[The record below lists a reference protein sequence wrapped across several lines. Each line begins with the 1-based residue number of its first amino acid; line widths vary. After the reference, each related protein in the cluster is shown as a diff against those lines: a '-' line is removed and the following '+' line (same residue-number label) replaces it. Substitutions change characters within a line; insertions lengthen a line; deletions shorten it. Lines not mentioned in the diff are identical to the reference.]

1 MTAALAPRVLA
12 GRFCARMAP
21 MIMDIFSDPI
31 CPWCYIGKRRLQRTL
46 DDLPL
51 QDRPQVRWRAFMLN
65 PDMPSDGMERNAYL
79 ARKFGS
85 SQRAMELYGTIAQ
98 AGFEEGI
105 LFAFGDI
112 ARTPST
118 MNAHRLIRLAGEGAN
133 QTEIV
138 DEMFFRYF
146 TQGVDIGD
154 TQALVAIAA
163 DCGMEAEAVRAY
175 LEGGEDCDAVLAE
188 HNLAQRIGINGVPC
202 FILDGRYAVSGA
214 QSPEVLRR
222 MIDTARTT
230 AAA

>member
-1 MTAALAPRVLA
+1 
-12 GRFCARMAP
+12 
-21 MIMDIFSDPI
+21 MDIFSDPV
-31 CPWCYIGKRRLQRTL
+31 CPWCYIGKRRLQKTL
-46 DDLPL
+46 DEMAPAE
-51 QDRPQVRWRAFMLN
+51 RPQVRWRAFMLN
-65 PDMPSDGMERNAYL
+65 PDMPPDGMERNAYL

-85 SQRAMELYGTIAQ
+85 SQRAMELYATIAQ

-112 ARTPST
+112 ARTPSS
-118 MNAHRLIRLAGEGAN
+118 MNAHRLIAFAEERGC

-138 DEMFFRYF
+138 DELFFRYF

-154 TQALVAIAA
+154 TDALVAIAVA
-163 DCGMEAEAVRAY
+163 SGLEAEEVRAY
-175 LEGGEDCDAVLAE
+175 IDSGADADAVLAE

>member
-1 MTAALAPRVLA
+1 
-12 GRFCARMAP
+12 
-21 MIMDIFSDPI
+21 MIMDIFSDPV
-31 CPWCYIGKRRLQRTL
+31 CPWCYIGKRRLQKTL
-46 DDLPL
+46 DDMAP
-51 QDRPQVRWRAFMLN
+51 QERPQVRWRAFMLN
-65 PDMPSDGMERNAYL
+65 PDMPPDGMERNAYL

-85 SQRAMELYGTIAQ
+85 SQRAMELYATIAQ

-112 ARTPST
+112 ARTPSS
-118 MNAHRLIRLAGEGAN
+118 MNAHRLIAFAEERGC

-138 DEMFFRYF
+138 DELFFRYF

-154 TQALVAIAA
+154 TDALVAIAVA
-163 DCGMEAEAVRAY
+163 SGLEAEEVRAY
-175 LEGGEDCDAVLAE
+175 IDSGADADAVLAE

>member
-1 MTAALAPRVLA
+1 MAAALAPRLLA
-12 GRFCARMAP
+12 AAICARMMP
-21 MIMDIFSDPI
+21 MIMDIFSDPV
-31 CPWCYIGKRRLQRTL
+31 CPWCYIGKRRLQKTL
-46 DDLPL
+46 EEIPE

-85 SQRAMELYGTIAQ
+85 SQRAMELYST
-98 AGFEEGI
+98 
-105 LFAFGDI
+105 I

-118 MNAHRLIRLAGEGAN
+118 MNAHRLIGYAEERGN

-138 DEMFFRYF
+138 DELFFRYF
-146 TQGVDIGD
+146 TKGVDIGD
-154 TQALVAIAA
+154 IDALVIIAT
-163 DCGMEAEAVRAY
+163 DCGLDGEETRTFLESGAEA
-175 LEGGEDCDAVLAE
+175 DAVLAE

-222 MIDTARTT
+222 MIDTARNTV
-230 AAA
+230 AA

>member
-1 MTAALAPRVLA
+1 
-12 GRFCARMAP
+12 
-21 MIMDIFSDPI
+21 MIMDIFSDPV
-31 CPWCYIGKRRLQRTL
+31 CPWCYIGKRRLQKTL
-46 DDLPL
+46 DEMAPAE
-51 QDRPQVRWRAFMLN
+51 RPQVRWRAFMLN
-65 PDMPSDGMERNAYL
+65 PDMPPDGMERNAYL

-85 SQRAMELYGTIAQ
+85 SQRAMELYATIAQ

-112 ARTPST
+112 ARTPSS
-118 MNAHRLIRLAGEGAN
+118 MNAHRLIAFAEERGC

-138 DEMFFRYF
+138 DELFFRYF

-154 TQALVAIAA
+154 TDALVAIAVA
-163 DCGMEAEAVRAY
+163 SGLEAEEVRAY
-175 LEGGEDCDAVLAE
+175 IDSGADADAVLAE

>member
-1 MTAALAPRVLA
+1 MARMLAPRLPGA
-12 GRFCARMAP
+12 AFLTRIAA
-21 MIMDIFSDPI
+21 MIMDIFSDPV

-46 DDLPL
+46 DAIPD
-51 QDRPQVRWRAFMLN
+51 DERPQVRWRAFMLN

-118 MNAHRLIRLAGEGAN
+118 MKAHRLIRYAEEWDC
-133 QTEIV
+133 QTPIV
-138 DEMFFRYF
+138 EEMFLRYF
-146 TQGVDIGD
+146 TQGVDIGQ
-154 TQALVAIAA
+154 TEALAEIAA
-163 DCGMEAEAVRAY
+163 GCGLDGDPVAAH
-175 LEGGEDCDAVLAE
+175 LDGGAGADAVLAE

-222 MIDTARTT
+222 MIDTART
-230 AAA
+230 AAAA

>member
-1 MTAALAPRVLA
+1 
-12 GRFCARMAP
+12 

-31 CPWCYIGKRRLQRTL
+31 CPWCYIGKRRLQKAL
-46 DDLPL
+46 DDMPAA
-51 QDRPQVRWRAFMLN
+51 DRPQVRWRAFMLN
-65 PDMPSDGMERNAYL
+65 PDMPPDGMERNAYL

-85 SQRAMELYGTIAQ
+85 SQRAMELYATIAQ

-118 MNAHRLIRLAGEGAN
+118 MNAHRLIRFAEEYGC

-146 TQGVDIGD
+146 TRGVDIGA
-154 TQALVAIAA
+154 TEALVAIAES
-163 DCGMEAEAVRAY
+163 CGMDAAETRDFLVSGAGA
-175 LEGGEDCDAVLAE
+175 DAVLAE

-222 MIDTARTT
+222 MIDTARNTV
-230 AAA
+230 AA

>member
-1 MTAALAPRVLA
+1 MARALAPRVLD
-12 GRFCARMAP
+12 GGFCARMAP
-21 MIMDIFSDPI
+21 MIMDIFSDPV
-31 CPWCYIGKRRLQRTL
+31 CPWCYIGKRRLQKTL
-46 DDLPL
+46 EELAPE
-51 QDRPQVRWRAFMLN
+51 DRPQVRWRAFMLN

-85 SQRAMELYGTIAQ
+85 SQRAMELYATIAQ

-118 MNAHRLIRLAGEGAN
+118 MNAHRLIGHAEERGN

-138 DEMFFRYF
+138 DELFFRYF
-146 TQGVDIGD
+146 TRGADIGD
-154 TQALVAIAA
+154 IDALVAIAS
-163 DCGMEAEAVRAY
+163 DCGLDGEETRAF
-175 LEGGEDCDAVLAE
+175 LESGVGGDAVLAE

-222 MIDTARTT
+222 MIDTARNTV
-230 AAA
+230 AA

>member
-1 MTAALAPRVLA
+1 
-12 GRFCARMAP
+12 
-21 MIMDIFSDPI
+21 MIMDIFSDPV
-31 CPWCYIGKRRLQRTL
+31 CPWCYIGKRRLQKTL
-46 DDLPL
+46 EEIPE

-85 SQRAMELYGTIAQ
+85 SQRAMELYSTIAQ

-118 MNAHRLIRLAGEGAN
+118 MNAHRLIGYAEERGN

-138 DEMFFRYF
+138 DELFFRYF
-146 TQGVDIGD
+146 TKGVDIGD
-154 TQALVAIAA
+154 IDALVIIAT
-163 DCGMEAEAVRAY
+163 DCGLDGEETRTFLESGAEA
-175 LEGGEDCDAVLAE
+175 DAVLAE

-222 MIDTARTT
+222 MIDTARNTV
-230 AAA
+230 AA